1 MLSAGSVGGLPC
13 NQLFLACFFATS
25 YLSLDGCAVGSV
37 EMTDNDEL
45 RTRRRAVEC
54 LICGTEEIDLSL
66 TDGRSLHRGCAAV
79 LSELVEVGEALL
91 HMRTQLREAKQ
102 ERESFF
108 GTVSALLGSSR
119 LDEKVTGLR
128 SELTRLEVQERELRD
143 EFEGTRAFVDP
154 EAVLEDI
161 YDFWP
166 DYPPDW
172 EDRKAELRLLK
183 NGRCE
188 TCRTADYLQA
198 HHKVPFW
205 QGGSNKLDNLEL
217 LCIDCHGKEHG
228 KDFRRDGFDEH
239 QSKLTDKEEFIASAI
254 REGRKI
260 SFMYKKWDDDAGR
273 PAKRGQRR
281 TIMPERFVD
290 VESSRRTGFTRCV
303 EGHCELRNA
312 KRRFATH
319 RMYKVTSD

>member
-1 MLSAGSVGGLPC
+1 
-13 NQLFLACFFATS
+13 
-25 YLSLDGCAVGSV
+25 
-37 EMTDNDEL
+37 MTDNDEL
-45 RTRRRAVEC
+45 KERRHSVEC

-66 TDGRSLHRGCAAV
+66 TDGRSLHRGCVGV
-79 LSELVEVGEALL
+79 LSELVELGGDLL
-91 HMRTQLREAKQ
+91 RMQTQLRGAKQ

-108 GTVSALLGSSR
+108 GTVAALLGSSR

-128 SELTRLEVQERELRD
+128 SELAKLEVQERELRE

-172 EDRKAELRLLK
+172 EDRKALLLSLK
-183 NGRCE
+183 NERCE
-188 TCRTADYLQA
+188 ACRATERLQG

-228 KDFRRDGFDEH
+228 KNFRRDGFEEAH
-239 QSKLTDKEEFIASAI
+239 SKLTDKEELIASAI
-254 REGRKI
+254 RERRKI
-260 SFMYKKWDDDAGR
+260 SFMYKKWDEDAGR

-281 TIMPERFVD
+281 TILPERFVD
-290 VESSRRTGFTRCV
+290 VEWSRQTGFTRCV

-312 KRRFATH
+312 RRRFATR
-319 RMYKVTSD
+319 RMYKVTSE

>member
-1 MLSAGSVGGLPC
+1 
-13 NQLFLACFFATS
+13 
-25 YLSLDGCAVGSV
+25 
-37 EMTDNDEL
+37 MTDDDEL
-45 RTRRRAVEC
+45 RARRHAVEC

-66 TDGRSLHRGCAAV
+66 TDGRSLHRGCAGV
-79 LSELVEVGEALL
+79 LSELVEVGENLQR
-91 HMRTQLREAKQ
+91 MQTQLREAQ
-102 ERESFF
+102 QHRDSFF

-119 LDEKVTGLR
+119 LDEKVADLRRELTGL
-128 SELTRLEVQERELRD
+128 EIQERELRD

-172 EDRKAELRLLK
+172 EDRKAILRSLK
-183 NGRCE
+183 NERCE
-188 TCRTADYLQA
+188 ACRAIKRLQA

-228 KDFRRDGFDEH
+228 KDFRRDGFDEAH
-239 QSKLTDKEEFIASAI
+239 SKLTDKEELIASAI

-260 SFMYKKWDDDAGR
+260 SFMYKKWDEEAGR

-281 TIMPERFVD
+281 TIIPERFVD
-290 VESSRRTGFTRCV
+290 VESSGRTGFTRCV

-312 KRRFATH
+312 RRRFATH

>member
-1 MLSAGSVGGLPC
+1 MAPEREMEKSRK
-13 NQLFLACFFATS
+13 
-25 YLSLDGCAVGSV
+25 AVRC
-37 EMTDNDEL
+37 EL
-45 RTRRRAVEC
+45 
-54 LICGTEEIDLSL
+54 CGTEEIDFSL
-66 TDGRSLHRGCAAV
+66 TDGRSLHRGCAGV

-91 HMRTQLREAKQ
+91 RMRTQLREAKQ

-108 GTVSALLGSSR
+108 GTLSAPLGSSR
-119 LDEKVTGLR
+119 LDEKATGLR

-154 EAVLEDI
+154 EAVLQDI
-161 YDFWP
+161 YDYWP

-172 EDRKAELRLLK
+172 EDRKTILRSLK
-183 NGRCE
+183 NERCE
-188 TCRTADYLQA
+188 ACRATERLQG

-205 QGGSNKLDNLEL
+205 QGGSNKLENLEL

-239 QSKLTDKEEFIASAI
+239 QSKLTDKEELIASAI

-281 TIMPERFVD
+281 MIMPERFVD

-312 KRRFATH
+312 RRRFATH
-319 RMYKVTSD
+319 RMYRVKTS

>member
-1 MLSAGSVGGLPC
+1 MKKSQEAKKSPSVG
-13 NQLFLACFFATS
+13 
-25 YLSLDGCAVGSV
+25 
-37 EMTDNDEL
+37 DEL
-45 RTRRRAVEC
+45 LSRRRSVHC
-54 LICGTEEIDLSL
+54 LLCDTEGVDFSL
-66 TDGRSLHRGCAAV
+66 TDGRSLHRVCVLA
-79 LSELVEVGEALL
+79 LSELVEVGERLYRVRARLGTAQ
-91 HMRTQLREAKQ
+91 R

-119 LDEKVTGLR
+119 LDEKVAALRRELTGLE
-128 SELTRLEVQERELRD
+128 SQERQLRD
-143 EFEGTRAFVDP
+143 KFEGTEAFFDR
-154 EAVLEDI
+154 EAALKDI

-172 EDRKAELRLLK
+172 GERKAELQLLK
-183 NGRCE
+183 NERCE
-188 TCRTADYLQA
+188 ACGATERLQG

-228 KDFRRDGFDEH
+228 KDFRRDGFNEAH
-239 QSKLTDKEEFIASAI
+239 SKLTDKEELIASAI

-260 SFMYKKWDDDAGR
+260 SFMYKKWDKDAGR

-290 VESSRRTGFTRCV
+290 IESSRRTGFTRCV

-312 KRRFATH
+312 TRRFATQ
-319 RMYKVTSD
+319 RMYKLKSD

>member
-1 MLSAGSVGGLPC
+1 M
-13 NQLFLACFFATS
+13 Q
-25 YLSLDGCAVGSV
+25 
-37 EMTDNDEL
+37 
-45 RTRRRAVEC
+45 
-54 LICGTEEIDLSL
+54 
-66 TDGRSLHRGCAAV
+66 
-79 LSELVEVGEALL
+79 
-91 HMRTQLREAKQ
+91 TQLREAQ
-102 ERESFF
+102 QHRESFF

-119 LDEKVTGLR
+119 LDEKVADLRRELTGL
-128 SELTRLEVQERELRD
+128 EIQERELRD

-172 EDRKAELRLLK
+172 EDRKATLRSLK
-183 NGRCE
+183 KERCE
-188 TCRTADYLQA
+188 ACRATKRLQA

-228 KDFRRDGFDEH
+228 KDFRRDGFDEAH
-239 QSKLTDKEEFIASAI
+239 SKLTDKEELIASAI

-260 SFMYKKWDDDAGR
+260 SFMYKKWDEEAGR

-281 TIMPERFVD
+281 TIIPERFVD
-290 VESSRRTGFTRCV
+290 VESSGRTGFTRCV

-312 KRRFATH
+312 RRRFATH